1 MKTVEELY
9 IDEFGV
15 CPMIEKEIPLH
26 TYYDL
31 ISFAKKC
38 QEEIDDNYLNDLKIM
53 GTNPN
58 KTR

>member
-26 TYYDL
+26 TYYDI
-31 ISFAKKC
+31 ISFAKKW
-38 QEEIDDNYLNDLKIM
+38 QEEIDDNYLNE
-53 GTNPN
+53 
-58 KTR
+58 

>member
-1 MKTVEELY
+1 
-9 IDEFGV
+9 
-15 CPMIEKEIPLH
+15 MIEKEIPLH